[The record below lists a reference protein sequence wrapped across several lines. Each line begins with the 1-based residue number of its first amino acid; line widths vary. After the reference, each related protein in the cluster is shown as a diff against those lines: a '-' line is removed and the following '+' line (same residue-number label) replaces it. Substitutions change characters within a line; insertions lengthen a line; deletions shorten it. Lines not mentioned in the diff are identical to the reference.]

1 MTLILDL
8 MIAAGA
14 FLAAAYCLL
23 LSRRLRA
30 LSRLD
35 GDVGAAIAVLSQ
47 QVDALT
53 RALNAASQS
62 STQAEASLALTIARA
77 ETATRNLEM
86 MLAAGRSPAPPVSA
100 TSDDGFAPFSR
111 AAARPRVLR
120 QRDTD
125 GGRS

>member
-1 MTLILDL
+1 MALILDL
-8 MIAAGA
+8 VVASGA
-14 FLAAAYCLL
+14 FLVAAYCLS
-23 LSRRLRA
+23 LSRKLRA

-53 RALNAASQS
+53 RALQAAAQS

-86 MLAAGRSPAPPVSA
+86 MLAAGRNSPPPAPA
-100 TSDDGFAPFSR
+100 TTDTDFAPFGR
-111 AAARPRVLR
+111 ASARARVVR